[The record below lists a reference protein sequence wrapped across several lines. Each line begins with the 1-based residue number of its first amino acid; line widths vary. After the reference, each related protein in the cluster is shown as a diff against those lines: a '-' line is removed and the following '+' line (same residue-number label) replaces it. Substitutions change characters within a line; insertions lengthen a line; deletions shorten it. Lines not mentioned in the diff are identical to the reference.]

1 MNFIITSRCLLA
13 SQFCIYRSTVEARIL
28 FIIVFFIEAPFHVY
42 FVSCYFICVF
52 HFASQ
57 TCSLWLY
64 RYHVLEP
71 FFGETTHEGIIFSS
85 LAQDGSAIYLS
96 HKSLE
101 VFELLFGILFDNL
114 SRVFE
119 WTDVWQKFKKIYV
132 FYSANSSICTTKWH
146 TCTKPLHNIIFC
158 WWKWKQFYIPFYIVH
173 HVCAITVL
181 HLGVGNIF
189 A

>member
-1 MNFIITSRCLLA
+1 MMNFIITSRCLLA

-28 FIIVFFIEAPFHVY
+28 FIVVFLQRGTIPCLFCILLLL
-42 FVSCYFICVF
+42 ICVF

-57 TCSLWLY
+57 TCSLWLFC
-64 RYHVLEP
+64 YHVLEP
-71 FFGETTHEGIIFSS
+71 FFGETTHEGIFFSS

-119 WTDVWQKFKKIYV
+119 WTDVWQKF
-132 FYSANSSICTTKWH
+132 
-146 TCTKPLHNIIFC
+146 
-158 WWKWKQFYIPFYIVH
+158 
-173 HVCAITVL
+173 
-181 HLGVGNIF
+181 
-189 A
+189 

>member
-1 MNFIITSRCLLA
+1 MNFIITSRCLLS

-28 FIIVFFIEAPFHVY
+28 FIVVFFIEEPFHFY
-42 FVSCYFICVF
+42 FVSCYVICVF

-64 RYHVLEP
+64 CYHVLEP

-85 LAQDGSAIYLS
+85 LAQDGLAIYLS

-114 SRVFE
+114 SQLNGQ
-119 WTDVWQKFKKIYV
+119 TSGKNFKKY
-132 FYSANSSICTTKWH
+132 
-146 TCTKPLHNIIFC
+146 IFC
-158 WWKWKQFYIPFYIVH
+158 IAPIVAYAPQNGV
-173 HVCAITVL
+173 HVQSLYRT
-181 HLGVGNIF
+181 
-189 A
+189 

>member
-1 MNFIITSRCLLA
+1 MNFIILSRCLLA
-13 SQFCIYRSTVEARIL
+13 SQFCIYRSTSIL
-28 FIIVFFIEAPFHVY
+28 FIVVFFIEAPFHVY

-64 RYHVLEP
+64 CYHVLEP

-114 SRVFE
+114 SQLNGQ
-119 WTDVWQKFKKIYV
+119 TSGKNFKKYI
-132 FYSANSSICTTKWH
+132 FSIAR
-146 TCTKPLHNIIFC
+146 
-158 WWKWKQFYIPFYIVH
+158 IVAYAPQNGV
-173 HVCAITVL
+173 HVQSLYRT
-181 HLGVGNIF
+181 
-189 A
+189 